1 MTQRPVS
8 LVSAFPAALGVEAAE
23 LVALLSPARIP
34 VHEAFAVVVGG
45 EVLVIPGRMYADEPE
60 PGVVAG
66 LSPVQ
71 LLQLACLYTRHHD
84 GYVRQRHLRQIIGRT
99 EPWVVPFVVQLL
111 GEYVLEILNDLAQGL
126 RDLGVPGS
134 ELRRA
139 FGRFVVENPE
149 FFARTE
155 RRVVSYYS
163 CYHRWHYADFS
174 SYPLSALLDAL
185 RTAAGEQA
193 GAPWP
198 GHTPRARCGQGRRP

>member
-1 MTQRPVS
+1 MMQRPAS
-8 LVSAFPAALGVEAAE
+8 LVSAFPAALGAEAAE
-23 LVALLSPARIP
+23 LVALLPPARIP
-34 VHEAFAVVVGG
+34 VHEAFTVVVGG

-71 LLQLACLYTRHHD
+71 QLQLACLYTRHND
-84 GYVRQRHLRQIIGRT
+84 GYVRQRHLRQLIGCT

-126 RDLGVPGS
+126 GDLGVPGS

-139 FGRFVVENPE
+139 FGRFVVENLE

-163 CYHRWHYADFS
+163 CYHRWHYTDFS
-174 SYPLSALLDAL
+174 SYPPSALLDAL
-185 RTAAGEQA
+185 RTAAGERA

-198 GHTPRARCGQGRRP
+198 GHTPRARRGQGRRP